1 MPKTLA
7 RGQGMAWMRKRA
19 FIRGYAPSEGGG
31 ASQYA
36 PFAAPAG
43 YRWDFVVDETGA
55 SVNDN
60 NLPVI
65 DLVRAA

>member
-31 ASQYA
+31 
-36 PFAAPAG
+36 
-43 YRWDFVVDETGA
+43 VDALTSAINGAVLTSAINGQPLTSSTGA
-55 SVNDN
+55 
-60 NLPVI
+60 
-65 DLVRAA
+65 

>member
-31 ASQYA
+31 APPGFSLWTTNGQVWR
-36 PFAAPAG
+36 F
-43 YRWDFVVDETGA
+43 GA
-55 SVNDN
+55 QAQ
-60 NLPVI
+60 
-65 DLVRAA
+65 RAISPSRT

>member
-31 ASQYA
+31 FLPHGFQLIQ
-36 PFAAPAG
+36 
-43 YRWDFVVDETGA
+43 GA
-55 SVNDN
+55 DGA
-60 NLPVI
+60 LLKGA
-65 DLVRAA
+65 DGALLYGKDA